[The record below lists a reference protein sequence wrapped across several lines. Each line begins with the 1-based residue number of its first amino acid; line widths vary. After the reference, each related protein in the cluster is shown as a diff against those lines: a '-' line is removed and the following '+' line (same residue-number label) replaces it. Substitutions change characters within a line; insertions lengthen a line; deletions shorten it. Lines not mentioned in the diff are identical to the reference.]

1 MNQKNC
7 WNRIREIKNTSID
20 ALRLL
25 KKTAKILKFDQLIAK
40 KKLFTEIDK
49 NFDRVL
55 KMILDI
61 YTTYI

>member
-1 MNQKNC
+1 MNQRNC
-7 WNRIREIKNTSID
+7 WNRIRETKNTSID